1 MEGKGY
7 TKPQD
12 WSDDLWK
19 SIMTKN
25 ENEYYG
31 LQDEDLIVWMR
42 TAAFPN
48 FRKLYRKI
56 ESKQLE
62 LFKNK
67 AEFKLNITY
76 SKSILLKFESL
87 THNDIFE
94 NIADYKVKQFS
105 GTKSI
110 ILSQTSFL
118 GGKNPFLGIAYIVVG
133 CICIIVG
140 IAFIIIHKKFGRL

>member
-12 WSDDLWK
+12 WSDVLWK

-56 ESKQLE
+56 EPKQLK
-62 LFKNK
+62 LFTNK